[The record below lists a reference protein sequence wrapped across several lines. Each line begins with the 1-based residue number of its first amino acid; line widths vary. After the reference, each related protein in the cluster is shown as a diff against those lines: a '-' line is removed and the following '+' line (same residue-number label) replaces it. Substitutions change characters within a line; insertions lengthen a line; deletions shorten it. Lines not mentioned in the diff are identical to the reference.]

1 VAALITLPHL
11 SHSAGAPGA
20 GVGQAGA
27 VREADRALAEDAGD
41 ILETLKATGGKL
53 RIGYSRRAAG

>member
-1 VAALITLPHL
+1 
-11 SHSAGAPGA
+11 
-20 GVGQAGA
+20 